1 MAYLIRTVLVAG
13 AISMAGC
20 SHALSPHLSA
30 AGIPCGDRA
39 TQIIAQNVTSITQH
53 RYRDASHAAERAARA
68 SLACAT
74 SELSAPQAFS
84 DKWRGANEL
93 VVAAELAHQAA
104 DETRA
109 HRLLHE
115 GYTVMHALRPPR
127 NASALTSSLI
137 ADKLD
142 AAKRDMQGQWAYW

>member
-1 MAYLIRTVLVAG
+1 M
-13 AISMAGC
+13 
-20 SHALSPHLSA
+20 SA
-30 AGIPCGDRA
+30 AGLPCGARA

-53 RYRDASHAAERAARA
+53 RYRDASSAAERAARV
-68 SLACAT
+68 SLACAA
-74 SELSAPQAFS
+74 SESSSPQAFS

-104 DETRA
+104 DEARA

-115 GYTVMHALRPPR
+115 GYSIMHVLRPPR

-142 AAKRDMQGQWAYW
+142 AARRDLHGQWALW